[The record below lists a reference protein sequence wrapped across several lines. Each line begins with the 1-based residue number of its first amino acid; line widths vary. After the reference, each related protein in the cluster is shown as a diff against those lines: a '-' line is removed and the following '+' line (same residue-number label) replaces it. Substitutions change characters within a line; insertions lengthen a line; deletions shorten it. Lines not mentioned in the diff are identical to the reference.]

1 MIASSGTNS
10 HLYNYCSNNPIK
22 YTDPDGKCIDAVLD
36 IAGVIWDIAEV
47 AATPANPWAWA
58 SLAADVGCIFIPGAT
73 GGGKII
79 KAIESSRKFAKASK
93 AARLANVTDFFVD
106 AVKSGER
113 IFGKYKDMKKV
124 TAGYNHAIEAHHL
137 VPQALDK
144 ILEKNVDDFASVVID
159 QATHWKF
166 SDRWNKALKD
176 IYEVFDSTKDIKA
189 VKAKILK
196 HAKDIYNYFPEML
209 DVTKAWL
216 DSF

>member
-1 MIASSGTNS
+1 MYVYAG
-10 HLYNYCSNNPIK
+10 NNPIK
-22 YTDPDGKCIDAVLD
+22 YTDPDGKWIDAVLD

-73 GGGKII
+73 GGGKVI

-93 AARLANVTDFFVD
+93 AAKLANVTDFFVD

-137 VPQALDK
+137 VPQALAK
-144 ILEKNVDDFASVVID
+144 ELGQNVDDFASVVID
-159 QATHWKF
+159 DVTHHVF
-166 SDRWNKALKD
+166 SALWNNALDDLRKVYKNSGTEALKD
-176 IYEVFDSTKDIKA
+176 EIFK
-189 VKAKILK
+189 KAKEVY
-196 HAKDIYNYFPEML
+196 ADFPEMIE
-209 DVTKAWL
+209 VTRQWL
-216 DSF
+216 NSF